1 MAHREIHKPIPA
13 DYRPSPIQTESFA
26 VKAENARREHG
37 TYKEQPFE
45 RLAPPPE
52 RVEAGEEFGETVRK
66 FYERQEISMNRID
79 KEKAT
84 QMHADG
90 ASDRVIADEFG
101 VTPVAV
107 RSWREKNN
115 LSANHASGGRQEGSG
130 REVTVDYDRAV
141 VLYERGWN
149 DSEIAE
155 DVGCDV
161 RTIRDWRKKEGLES
175 NFRKPEKGIVSC
187 HICGAVYNFGTEH
200 KCQIAED
207 PEPVI
212 ETAKTAPGITV
223 ESLKSFHPATE
234 ECKICGLSYP
244 IGSKHDC
251 KLLFKNN
258 FDSDDPIVP
267 SEEHQTEEQLID
279 KLLDTATV
287 ELNLANFIS
296 AIKKSFETSR
306 CEIEEKNAIIQDLLV
321 KNAELAGFIDGIK
334 FVKGWLES

>member
-1 MAHREIHKPIPA
+1 
-13 DYRPSPIQTESFA
+13 
-26 VKAENARREHG
+26 
-37 TYKEQPFE
+37 
-45 RLAPPPE
+45 
-52 RVEAGEEFGETVRK
+52 
-66 FYERQEISMNRID
+66 MNRID

-107 RSWREKNN
+107 RSWRERNN
-115 LSANHASGGRQEGSG
+115 LDANHASGGRQEGSG

-161 RTIRDWRKKEGLES
+161 RTIRDWRKKERLES

-187 HICGAVYNFGTEH
+187 HISGEFYDAGAEH
-200 KCQIAED
+200 KCKPEEVYQITHSLPQDDLEPDMDDSAVVLPPD
-207 PEPVI
+207 PPVVKELAVPVI
-212 ETAKTAPGITV
+212 EA
-223 ESLKSFHPATE
+223 SLT
-234 ECKICGLSYP
+234 
-244 IGSKHDC
+244 D
-251 KLLFKNN
+251 
-258 FDSDDPIVP
+258 FDSI
-267 SEEHQTEEQLID
+267 
-279 KLLDTATV
+279 
-287 ELNLANFIS
+287 
-296 AIKKSFETSR
+296 
-306 CEIEEKNAIIQDLLV
+306 IEEKNAIIQDLLV

>member
-1 MAHREIHKPIPA
+1 MAHRKIQKPIPA

-45 RLAPPPE
+45 RLTPPPE

-66 FYERQEISMNRID
+66 FHERQEISMSKID

-90 ASDRVIADEFG
+90 ASDRSIADEFG
-101 VTPVAV
+101 VTPAAV
-107 RSWREKNN
+107 RAWREKNN
-115 LSANHASGGRQEGSG
+115 LSANHARGGLQEGSG
-130 REVTVDYDRAV
+130 RGTSVN
-141 VLYERGWN
+141 YERAKELWSAGWLDN
-149 DSEIAE
+149 KIAE
-155 DVGCDV
+155 SLFCDE
-161 RTIRDWRKKEGLES
+161 RTIRDWRKREGLSS

-187 HICGAVYNFGTEH
+187 HICGECYNAGAEH
-200 KCQIAED
+200 KCKPEEICQITHSLPQD
-207 PEPVI
+207 DLEPDADAVPNI
-212 ETAKTAPGITV
+212 
-223 ESLKSFHPATE
+223 
-234 ECKICGLSYP
+234 
-244 IGSKHDC
+244 
-251 KLLFKNN
+251 LFSDN

-279 KLLDTATV
+279 ELLDTATV

-306 CEIEEKNAIIQDLLV
+306 CEIEEKNAIIHDLLV

-334 FVKGWLES
+334 FIRGWLAG